1 MDLVRRLSSFYCSD
15 NLSSSSFTFTGD
27 MVPILTREPCN
38 QNVLSCQ
45 RIAKGTA
52 LFMKEVDNFS
62 LKIMESTV
70 QFVELLTGH

>member
-1 MDLVRRLSSFYCSD
+1 
-15 NLSSSSFTFTGD
+15 
-27 MVPILTREPCN
+27 MVLILTREPCN